1 MPIEATT
8 PAPVVPGSVDPSAVS
23 WRNYAVVTAAY
34 WAFTLSDGALR
45 TLVLLYYHTQGYSPI
60 TLAFLFVLYELAGV
74 VTNAIG
80 GWLAGRR
87 GLRLTLIA
95 GLGIQ
100 VAAVLALSFLDDVG
114 ILFLSIA
121 LVMLCQGGSGV
132 AKDLTKMSAKSA
144 IKVVVPAGRD
154 SLLFR
159 WVAVLTGSKNALKG
173 VGFFLGG
180 LILET
185 VGFRHGLWL
194 MAAALALVLV
204 VSRGLLPADL
214 GRSKVKKGL
223 RAIFARSRGLNLLS
237 AARLFLFGSRDV
249 WFVVGVPIFL
259 YGALGWTF
267 WQVGGF
273 MGAWTIGYGIVQSF
287 TPAILRLLLRG
298 QAPRQ
303 GSAQVLA
310 LALLLVSAALPL
322 VLMAGVDAQA
332 VMIVG
337 LGLYGFVFALNSSVH
352 SYLVL
357 AYASRDEV
365 ATDVGFYYASNA
377 AGRLIGTLASGTLA
391 WLGMSLAGA
400 ESLALNGVLW
410 CLWGATAFALITVLL
425 SLLLPPPMQEVAPQ
439 AMVD

>member
-1 MPIEATT
+1 MTE
-8 PAPVVPGSVDPSAVS
+8 SKESLVS

-60 TLAFLFVLYELAGV
+60 TLAFLFLLYELAGV

-80 GWLAGRR
+80 GWLAGRK

-100 VAAVLALSFLDDVG
+100 VLAVLALSLLDDLGV
-114 ILFLSIA
+114 LLLSVA

-173 VGFFLGG
+173 VGFFVGG
-180 LILET
+180 LLLET

-194 MAAALALVLV
+194 MAACLAVVLLCA
-204 VSRGLLPADL
+204 RGLLPADL
-214 GRSKVKKGL
+214 GRSKIKKGL
-223 RAIFARSRGLNLLS
+223 RSIFARSRGLNMLS
-237 AARLFLFGSRDV
+237 AARLFLFASRDV

-259 YGALGWTF
+259 YGALDWTF

-287 TPAILRLLLRG
+287 TPQLLRLALRG
-298 QAPRQ
+298 EAPRQ
-303 GSAQVLA
+303 LSAQVLA
-310 LALLLVSAALPL
+310 AALLVVALALPL
-322 VLMAGVDAQA
+322 ALHAGLDAQM
-332 VMIVG
+332 VIMVG
-337 LGLYGFVFALNSSVH
+337 LGVYGLVFALNSSVH

-377 AGRLIGTLASGTLA
+377 AGRLLGTLASGTLA
-391 WLGMSLAGA
+391 WLGMALADTQGIA
-400 ESLALNGVLW
+400 LAVVLW
-410 CLWGATAFALITVLL
+410 CLWGAVAFALITVVI
-425 SLLLPPPMQEVAPQ
+425 SLILPTPNKEAPTP
-439 AMVD
+439 